1 MFALYVI
8 GWSFVALVLIVAMT
22 GIVLALGR

>member
-8 GWSFVALVLIVAMT
+8 GWSVVALVLIVAMT
-22 GIVLALGR
+22 GIVLALGH